1 MLLVLVVLLA
11 SAAGRSVYDKF
22 NGPFWLVNLTSPF
35 GPMTAQWSHNPRGQ
49 IAYWRDARTMSAVL
63 NHDPLD
69 ANDNSVPPTQATD
82 SQLLAS
88 GTGYAGSFI
97 INVTGQYVIHQPQT
111 STNQKSIPEY
121 TGSLEA
127 IAEPRCYLWFDN
139 DNLLQLFLT
148 TQMVPPNVNCSAPL
162 AASLFWQRVVSFESA
177 GDGVNCVGDSLS
189 DGPCR
194 PRHWHKK

>member
-1 MLLVLVVLLA
+1 MLLLLA
-11 SAAGRSVYDKF
+11 ALLAVSDARSIYDKF

-35 GPMTAQWSHNPRGQ
+35 GATTVQWKHNPRGQ

-63 NHDPLD
+63 NRDPLD
-69 ANDNSVPPTQATD
+69 DNGNSVPPAQATD

-88 GTGYAGSFI
+88 ATGYAGSFV
-97 INVTGQYVIHQPQT
+97 INITGQYVVHQPQT

-121 TGSLEA
+121 AGSLEA
-127 IAEPRCYLWFDN
+127 ISEPRCYRWFEN
-139 DNLLQLFLT
+139 DNLLQLFIT
-148 TQMVPPNVNCSAPL
+148 TQNVPPQVDCSAPL
-162 AASLFWQRVVSFESA
+162 LASLFWQRVVPFESS
-177 GDGVNCVGDSLS
+177 GDGVSCVGDSLT